1 MKLVEGFTLRNI
13 MGQPTIIGEGVAQV
27 DFNKL
32 ITLNQTAAF
41 LWEQLEGKEFALE
54 DVVSLLMDTFAI
66 DRELAEKD
74 AESICRKWIELGLAE

>member
-54 DVVSLLMDTFAI
+54 DVVSLLMNTFAI